1 VTATVKANRQ
11 RFKQT
16 N

>member
-1 VTATVKANRQ
+1 VTATVKANNQ
-11 RFKQT
+11 RFKQI